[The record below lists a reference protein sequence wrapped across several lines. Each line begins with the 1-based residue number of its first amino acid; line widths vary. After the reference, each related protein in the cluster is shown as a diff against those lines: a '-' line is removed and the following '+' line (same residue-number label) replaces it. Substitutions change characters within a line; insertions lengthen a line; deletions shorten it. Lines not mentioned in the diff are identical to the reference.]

1 MKSALLTGLFHRF
14 CWLKPTFP
22 AESTFLLVKSMFLI
36 LFAGKIPLFAGP
48 TVPTPNLRW
57 KSSSV
62 TVAGAGSPAAP
73 LRSKVSSS
81 CGQSWSHDFGNLHIY
96 IYICLSVYLSIY
108 LSIYP
113 SIHLSIYPSI
123 HPSIYLSI
131 YYIYTSIFLSLSL
144 YIYNHIIMYV
154 YIYIHTEVSSS
165 EGKLLVTIAI
175 THSYMYIAI
184 IYS

>member
-108 LSIYP
+108 PSIHLSIYP
-113 SIHLSIYPSI
+113 SIHPSI

-131 YYIYTSIFLSLSL
+131 YYIYTPLYFSL

-154 YIYIHTEVSSS
+154 YIYTYGGFLI
-165 EGKLLVTIAI
+165 GG
-175 THSYMYIAI
+175 
-184 IYS
+184 